1 MTIATN
7 ARIAGITYIVYVAAG
22 LSAMAVA
29 GQQNLTGLLAIVT
42 SFSALVLGVT
52 LYAITREQDPDL
64 ALLALACR
72 FLEAVPGDGYIYFAV
87 GSTIF
92 SWLLLKGRM
101 IPAGL
106 AWLGVIG
113 SAALFVLLIAQR
125 LGFLGGY
132 GSWASPVTWAIS
144 VPVLIF
150 ELTVAVW
157 LLTKGIAPQAA
168 ALERS

>member
-7 ARIAGITYIVYVAAG
+7 ARIAGVTYIVYVAAG
-22 LSAMAVA
+22 MSMMAVA
-29 GQQNLTGLLAIVT
+29 GQESLTGVLAIFT

-101 IPAGL
+101 IPAAL
-106 AWLGVIG
+106 AWLGVVS

-125 LGFLGGY
+125 LGYLGGA

-144 VPVLIF
+144 LPVLIF
-150 ELTVAVW
+150 ELAFAVW
-157 LLTKGIAPQAA
+157 LLTRGVATHARTQPA
-168 ALERS
+168 